1 MNQSYLRIIKKF
13 SQPQTPLPTDMVSR
27 LRCLKEVK
35 AVFFDI
41 YGTLFIS
48 CSGDIGVPLPGV
60 GRTSTAGPY
69 QETPKNHL
77 AGVLGKRFFEL
88 FSEGLNE
95 SCSPLA
101 ERLVG
106 LQTQTEDTYPL
117 CGELLM
123 ESFRSQVKKVHQ
135 IRKQEGFPWPE
146 VDVRHIWQSLLGES
160 HIAANGHD
168 RLIDQWAIEY
178 EVRINPVWPMPN
190 ANDCIDQLGS
200 AKLTLGIISNAQFYT
215 PLLFPALLD
224 KQLEDLEI
232 ASEMQYYSYR
242 CGRAKP
248 DPWMYQRA
256 SEALAQIGIIPSQ
269 TLYVGNDMR
278 NDILPASQIGFRTA
292 LVATDRRSL
301 RLREGDPGIA
311 HVTPDLVVTNLS
323 DLVDCVLG

>member
-101 ERLVG
+101 ERLVE

-117 CGELLM
+117 CGEFLM
-123 ESFRSQVKKVHQ
+123 ELFRSHVKKVHQ
-135 IRKQEGFPWPE
+135 IRKQEGIPWPE

-160 HIAANGHD
+160 NIAANGND

-215 PLLFPALLD
+215 PLLFPALLY

-248 DPWMYQRA
+248 DPWMYQQA
-256 SEALAQIGIIPSQ
+256 SETLAQIGIIPSQ

-278 NDILPASQIGFRTA
+278 NDILPASQVGFRTA

-301 RLREGDPGIA
+301 RLREGDPSVA
-311 HVTPDLVVTNLS
+311 HINPDLVVTNLS

>member
-1 MNQSYLRIIKKF
+1 MNQSYLRIVKKF
-13 SQPQTPLPTDMVSR
+13 SQPQTPLPTDMVSK
-27 LRCLKEVK
+27 LRCLKEIK

-48 CSGDIGVPLPGV
+48 CSGDIGVPLPGL
-60 GRTSTAGPY
+60 GRTPTAGPH
-69 QETPKNHL
+69 QETPKSHL

-88 FSEGLNE
+88 FFEGLNQ
-95 SCSPLA
+95 SSSPLA

-106 LQTQTEDTYPL
+106 LQTRTEDIYPL
-117 CGELLM
+117 CGQLLM
-123 ESFRSQVKKVHQ
+123 ESFRTQVRKFHQ
-135 IRKQEGFPWPE
+135 SKKQEGFPWPE
-146 VDVRHIWQSLLGES
+146 VDVRQIWQSLLGES
-160 HIAANGHD
+160 HIAANGND

-248 DPWMYQRA
+248 DLWMYQRA

-301 RLREGDPGIA
+301 RLREGDPSVA
-311 HVTPDLVVTNLS
+311 HITPDIVVTNLS
-323 DLVDCVLG
+323 DVVDCVLG